1 MLLSNSIVALSTLTT
16 VFIVLSAVSGI
27 ALLFT
32 VYLDYRRS
40 RIDDSIAAFRRHID
54 ALSPESRRS
63 SVMRDS
69 DDGADWRYRK

>member
-1 MLLSNSIVALSTLTT
+1 MSSLLALSTVTT

-27 ALLFT
+27 TLLFT

-63 SVMRDS
+63 AVTRDS

>member
-1 MLLSNSIVALSTLTT
+1 MTSLIALSTLTT
-16 VFIVLSAVSGI
+16 VFVVLSVVSGV
-27 ALLFT
+27 ALLVT

-63 SVMRDS
+63 SVTRDS
-69 DDGADWRYRK
+69 DDDADWRYRK

>member
-1 MLLSNSIVALSTLTT
+1 MTSLIALSTLTT
-16 VFIVLSAVSGI
+16 VFVVLSVVSGV
-27 ALLFT
+27 ALLVT

-63 SVMRDS
+63 SVTRDS